1 MLAIAKSNHKNSRA
15 SMQVRPG
22 QPKNYVGL
30 QLFCKIQTS
39 YTKNPKQFNKQLT
52 GNEYNARHH
61 NYWETTMIN
70 YQTHCPSN
78 EIHRSSMKIILQ

>member
-1 MLAIAKSNHKNSRA
+1 MLAIAKSNNKNSRA

-30 QLFCKIQTS
+30 QLFCNIQTS

-52 GNEYNARHH
+52 GNEYNAKTSQLLR
-61 NYWETTMIN
+61 NN
-70 YQTHCPSN
+70 NDQLSN
-78 EIHRSSMKIILQ
+78 ALPKQ